1 MTRNRFLLP
10 GVLAAV
16 LGVGGMSLYLAFVRS
31 LPDEGSTPG
40 APAEEMCARHQ
51 IPERDCP
58 WCDPSLIETKGQCRG
73 HGVPEALC
81 SRCDARLV
89 AGFKAEGDWCAG
101 HGVPESQCEICNPGI
116 LSASGRGEQDA
127 PPPVSPDELPH
138 SSDVTRRLLR
148 PSATCNKEDLRVQF
162 PSQETARNAGLEYA
176 RVERREIARTLS
188 CNAEVAYDGNRY
200 AHLST
205 RAPGVVREVRSDLGK
220 LVQAGDVLAVVDSAD
235 LGTAKAEFHQARA
248 LVSLWE
254 RNNARE
260 LKLLERGVAT
270 ERDQLE
276 AETKL
281 TESRISLSRA
291 TQRLRNLGL
300 TDAQILELAGGK
312 DASSLLPLT
321 APFAGTIVERS
332 AAVGEVVDTSK
343 PLFAIADTSRMWAIL
358 DVYASDVRKLRI
370 GQAVALEAEGLRG
383 ERPRG
388 RVTWVSSHV
397 DRRTRTLKVRA
408 EFANADGL
416 LRAGMFGKAIV
427 TVRKPEPVL
436 LVPKE
441 AVQWEGC
448 CNVVFV
454 RRSDVLFE
462 PRKVRL
468 DYETETAFVVADGLQ
483 EGETVVT
490 TGSFLL
496 KTEILK
502 GSIGAGCCPVDPD
515 KE

>member
-1 MTRNRFLLP
+1 MTRSRFLLP
-10 GVLAAV
+10 GVLAAA

-31 LPDEGSTPG
+31 SPDEGSTPG

-58 WCDPSLIETKGQCRG
+58 WCDPSLIEKKGQCPG

-81 SRCDARLV
+81 AKCDPRLV

-101 HGVPESQCEICNPGI
+101 HGVPESQCAICNPGVLGAPGDSEHDGI
-116 LSASGRGEQDA
+116 PLSSG
-127 PPPVSPDELPH
+127 ELPQP
-138 SSDVTRRLLR
+138 SDVPRTQRA
-148 PSATCNKEDLRVQF
+148 PSATCNKEALRVQF
-162 PSQETARNAGLEYA
+162 PSPETARNAGLEYA
-176 RVERREIARTLS
+176 RVERRVIARTLS
-188 CNAEVAYDGNRY
+188 CNAEIAYDGNRH
-200 AHLST
+200 ARLSS
-205 RAPGVVREVRSDLGK
+205 RAPGVVREVRSDLGRR
-220 LVQAGDVLAVVDSAD
+220 VEAGDVLAVVDSMD

-254 RNNARE
+254 RNNTRE
-260 LKLLERGVAT
+260 LRLLERGVAT
-270 ERDQLE
+270 ERDLLE
-276 AETKL
+276 AETRL

-291 TQRLRNLGL
+291 TQKLQNLGL
-300 TDAQILELAGGK
+300 TDAQILELAGRK

-332 AAVGEVVDTSK
+332 AAAGEVVDTSK

-370 GQAVALEAEGLRG
+370 GQAVALEVEGLRR

-468 DYETETAFVVADGLQ
+468 GYETDTAFVVEDGVQ

-502 GSIGAGCCPVDPD
+502 GSIGAGCCGYQPG